1 MGKKAVN
8 VKAGE
13 LILLD
18 STSVGHKTYFGGLL
32 FKSLEWCRQN
42 INYKEKIF
50 KITYYIFEQQ
60 KSILI
65 VGVSE

>member
-18 STSVGHKTYFGGLL
+18 STSVGHNTYFVGLL

-65 VGVSE
+65 VGV